1 MKKSLNTVLLD
12 TNTSVVLKD
21 LWGQLDLKKYFIMT
35 TGAFDKTLLLILRVM
50 FYLKIMRIHI
60 RLNFHGAK

>member
-12 TNTSVVLKD
+12 TNTN
-21 LWGQLDLKKYFIMT
+21 LKKYFIIT